1 MPKVYTDVNYKK
13 YVDII
18 LVKTS
23 HIIHRLRHLH
33 LSNDLATVCRLTVT
47 ALKFCWN
54 ILRPLSVLLR
64 KKYLDQSARAAL
76 ETLKSTWF

>member
-1 MPKVYTDVNYKK
+1 MPKVYADVNYKK
-13 YVDII
+13 CVDII

-33 LSNDLATVCRLTVT
+33 LSNDLATVCRLTVP

-54 ILRPLSVLLR
+54 ILRAKSVLLR